1 MHTRATAAAALA
13 VALVAGGGALTSASA
28 ATPQERAAGVVSTS
42 ATGKTER
49 VTVTLLTGD
58 RVTVTTGADGRRSV
72 TIRHAEGR
80 EGIAFSKRVDGD
92 HLYVV
97 PTDVMGLIGTKLDK
111 RLFDVAGLADAGY
124 GDRDTLP
131 VLVEQAATGASAKSG
146 GVATLA
152 APSDWQAAGVQPQRT
167 LKSVGAVAADV
178 GGASGTELLDTLR
191 AQDGDVSTMSAK
203 AADDAPKIEK
213 VWLDGRVEALDAES
227 APQVGA
233 PEAWD
238 SGFTGKGVKVAVL
251 DTGMD
256 ESHPDLDGAVVA
268 KKDFSGSGGIQ
279 DVDGHGTH
287 VASTIAGSGVASD
300 GENRG
305 MAPDADLMIGKVLAD
320 DGTGSDS
327 DIIAGMEWA
336 AKQGAEVINMS
347 LGSDWKESYGKDP
360 TSKAV
365 NRLTAEYG
373 SLFVVA
379 AGNSGAVDSIGYP
392 AAAASALTIAAVD
405 DADRLADFSSR
416 GPRIDGAVKPEL
428 AAPGVDIAAARSGGG
443 AEDPYVEYSGT
454 SMATPHVAGAAAAL
468 LQAQPDLRP
477 VQAKAILMGSAD
489 PVEGS
494 VFEVGAGRLHIP
506 SATGQEVLAHPAS
519 VSFGKV
525 AFPHDGTQSRSV
537 RYRNLSDAAVTLD
550 LTVEAT
556 DEAGAPATGVTLK
569 RNTVTVPAG
578 GTASVGVTLDETAG
592 DAGRYSGTI
601 LATGADGA
609 TVRTP
614 IGWEQGPELFDVTLK
629 GIGRDGRTHQGTTE
643 YSLVKLDDLEGRY
656 NVSDYTENGE
666 DAVHQ
671 LPAGTYDLT
680 RFQYHYNAE
689 GDVTQLVSSDIP
701 ELTVKGDMT
710 VTLDARK
717 AMPVSIK
724 APKATKTVGTGV
736 MVERTVDGL
745 PAVSGGIVASGTSKV
760 FLGKTPAATIGEH
773 RVTVEGHLS
782 EPVTG
787 GKAPSY
793 TYNLMFP
800 QTEITTG
807 TFEARAEDLAAVK
820 VTHHKPVSGAT
831 LNAEWGG
838 LAEGN
843 LEGLPTPYDAFPT
856 VPGTRTDYLTAD
868 GVEWTRDV
876 SYEKGGEPVGMFSSD
891 LTEYAPGS
899 SNTLEIGGSPRTPQA
914 DVAQAENAMLIE
926 TSGWSDAAGNAEV
939 GSGTSRLVVRQD
951 GEVVADT
958 TEGGAELVVPDAG
971 ADYAMTYTGKLPS
984 GVFHTGAAVRGE
996 WTFHAEPG
1004 EWSFD
1009 EPYERPMLDV
1019 RYDVAGI
1026 GTTGRA
1032 PANTTIDVQ
1041 VEGADGAATVK
1052 FWWSANGGRTWN
1064 AAELS
1069 DGVARVKAPQGAT
1082 AISLR
1087 AEATDEAGNTV
1098 KETAKRAYLVK

>member
-13 VALVAGGGALTSASA
+13 VALVVGGGALTGASA
-28 ATPQERAAGVVSTS
+28 ATPQEPAVGVTATA

-58 RVTVTTGADGRRSV
+58 RVTVTTGTDGRRTVS
-72 TIRHAEGR
+72 IRHAEGR
-80 EGIAFSKRVDGD
+80 EGIAFSKRIDGD
-92 HLYVV
+92 HLYVI
-97 PTDVMGLIGTKLDK
+97 PTDVMGLIDTKLDK

-124 GDRDTLP
+124 GNRDTLP
-131 VLVEQAATGASAKSG
+131 VLVEQAVTGASAKSG

-152 APSDWQAAGVQPQRT
+152 APSDWQAAGVDPQRT
-167 LKSVGAVAADV
+167 LTSAGAVAADV

-191 AQDGDVSTMSAK
+191 AQDGDMSTMSAT

-213 VWLDGRVEALDAES
+213 VWLDGKAEARDAES
-227 APQVGA
+227 APQIGA
-233 PEAWD
+233 PEAWE

-251 DTGMD
+251 DTGID
-256 ESHPDLDGAVVA
+256 ESHPDLKGAVVA

-287 VASTIAGSGVASD
+287 VASTIAGSGIASD
-300 GENRG
+300 GVNTG
-305 MAPDADLMIGKVLAD
+305 MAPDADLMIGKVLSD

-336 AKQGAEVINMS
+336 AKQGADVINMS
-347 LGSDWKESYGKDP
+347 LGSDWEESSGKDP
-360 TSKAV
+360 MSKAV
-365 NRLTAEYG
+365 NRLTTEHG
-373 SLFVVA
+373 TLFVVA

-392 AAAASALTIAAVD
+392 AAASSALTIAAVD
-405 DADRLADFSSR
+405 DADQLAEFSSR

-428 AAPGVDIAAARSGGG
+428 AAPGVEIAAARSGGG
-443 AEDPYVEYSGT
+443 TKDPYVEYSGT

-477 VQAKAILMGSAD
+477 LQTKAILMGSAD
-489 PVEGS
+489 PVRGS
-494 VFEVGAGRLHIP
+494 VFEVGSGRLHIP
-506 SATGQEVLAHPAS
+506 SATEQEVLAHPAS
-519 VSFGKV
+519 VSFGKLE
-525 AFPHDGTQSRSV
+525 FPHDGTTSRSV
-537 RYRNLSDAAVTLD
+537 RYRNLSEAAVTLD
-550 LTVEAT
+550 LTVVAT
-556 DEAGAPATGVTLK
+556 DEEGATATGITLDK
-569 RNTVTVPAG
+569 NSVTVPAG
-578 GTASVGVTLDETAG
+578 GTASVGVTLDESAG
-592 DAGRYSGTI
+592 DAGQYSGTI

-629 GIGRDGRTHQGTTE
+629 GIGRDGKPHRGITE

-666 DAVHQ
+666 AGVHQ

-680 RFQYHYNAE
+680 RFQYRTNAD
-689 GDVTQLVSSDIP
+689 GDVSQLVSSDIP
-701 ELTVKGDMT
+701 QLRVTGDMT
-710 VTLDARK
+710 VTLDARR
-717 AMPVSIK
+717 AMPISIK

-736 MVERTVDGL
+736 LVERTVDGV
-745 PAVSGGIVASGTSKV
+745 PAVSGAIFASGTSKV
-760 FLGKTPAATIGEH
+760 YLGKTPAATIGEH

-787 GKAPSY
+787 GKPPSY

-800 QTEITTG
+800 QTAVTTG
-807 TFEARAEDLAAVK
+807 TFKARAKDLAAVK

-831 LNAEWGG
+831 LNAQWGG

-876 SYEKGGEPVGMFSSD
+876 SYEKGGEPVAMFRSD
-891 LTEYAPGS
+891 LREYKPGS
-899 SNTLEIGGSPRTPQA
+899 RNTLEIGGSPRTPQA
-914 DVAQAENAMLIE
+914 EVAQAENTMLIGA
-926 TSGWSDAAGNAEV
+926 SGWSDAAGNAEV
-939 GSGTSRLVVRQD
+939 GSGTGRLVVRQD
-951 GEVVADT
+951 GEVVADI

-984 GVFHTGAAVRGE
+984 GVFHTGAGVRGE
-996 WTFHAEPG
+996 WTFRAEPG

-1009 EPYERPMLDV
+1009 DPYERPMLDV

-1032 PANTTIDVQ
+1032 PAHTTIGVR
-1041 VEGADGAATVK
+1041 VEGADGAVATR
-1052 FWWSANGGRTWN
+1052 FWWSANDGRTWK
-1064 AAELS
+1064 AAKLS
-1069 DGVARVKAPQGAT
+1069 GGVARVKAPQGAT

-1087 AEATDEAGNTV
+1087 TEATDQAGNTV
-1098 KETAKRAYLVK
+1098 KERVKRAYLVK